1 MESLILTDPK
11 EKPVNK
17 VLEKALGKHYKRFT
31 EFEEKI
37 NTLGFTLEWN
47 YYNDGKSW
55 LCKVL
60 FKKKNYCW
68 LSIWNTGFKLT
79 FYFTRETIKG
89 IHELGIEDKIMEIA
103 SDIKPVGKFL
113 PVIFLVSSKK
123 RINDGV
129 KILLYKQGLK

>member
-1 MESLILTDPK
+1 MENQLLKDPNVK
-11 EKPVNK
+11 PEKD
-17 VLEKALGKHYKRFT
+17 VLEKTLGKNYKKFT
-31 EFEEKI
+31 EFEDKI

-79 FYFTRETIKG
+79 FYFTENTIKG
-89 IHELGIEDKIMEIA
+89 VHDLNIDDKIMEIA
-103 SDIKPVGKFL
+103 KGIKPVGKFL

-123 RINDGV
+123 RINDGI
-129 KILLYKQGLK
+129 KILLYKAELK